1 MNTPAIYH
9 PSVRSLI
16 GTTEVAYCQ
25 GRRGAAPYAGSCIRH
40 SILDINPAI
49 YTLAAAF
56 VPGATHC
63 APRGAYNRR
72 ADKLNEETNL
82 AGNGSTPQG
91 TKPPTLSTTP
101 EIRARGGTLPRG
113 VSLHST
119 VPWP

>member
-40 SILDINPAI
+40 SILDSNPAI

-56 VPGATHC
+56 VPGATHG

-72 ADKLNEETNL
+72 SDKLNEATNL
-82 AGNGSTPQG
+82 AGNGSAPQG
-91 TKPPTLSTTP
+91 AKPRPLCATP
-101 EIRARGGTLPRG
+101 EIRATAGTLPFG
-113 VSLHST
+113 GS
-119 VPWP
+119 